1 VAHRPFPRQDPP
13 VAPLGKLLV
22 VTGLLV
28 AGVGALLL
36 LGDRF
41 PWLRLGRLPGDLAVE
56 KERFRF
62 YLPLGTSL
70 LLSAVL
76 SLVLWLL
83 SRRH

>member
-1 VAHRPFPRQDPP
+1 M
-13 VAPLGKLLV
+13 APLGKLLL
-22 VTGLLV
+22 VTGLVL
-28 AGVGALLL
+28 AAVGALLL

-56 KERFRF
+56 KERFRL

-70 LLSAVL
+70 LISLVL

-83 SRRH
+83 SRRP